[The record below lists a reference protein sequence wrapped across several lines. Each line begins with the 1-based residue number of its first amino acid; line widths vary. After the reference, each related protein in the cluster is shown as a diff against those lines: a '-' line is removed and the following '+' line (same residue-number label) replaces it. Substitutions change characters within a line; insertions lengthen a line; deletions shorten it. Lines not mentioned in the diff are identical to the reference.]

1 MPAWLIA
8 LLVKMALSF
17 GLPWL
22 EKRFPALAPIIE
34 EILKVIGGA
43 APSPA
48 IQSTVEH
55 YKKACDGVGCS
66 SDLKTL

>member
-43 APSPA
+43 PTSAELHSA
-48 IQSTVEH
+48 VQH
-55 YKKACDGVGCS
+55 YEKACSGVGCPP
-66 SDLKTL
+66 DLKRE